1 MEAFDY
7 ELPPERIAQ
16 RPAEPRD
23 ASRLL
28 VLDRSSGSWRDG
40 RFPDIVGE
48 LSAGD
53 LLVVNDTRVFP
64 ARLYARADRGAPIE
78 FLLTRPADADDPARS
93 DGREWW
99 SLARPARRARP
110 GRSFRLTT
118 REGGAGEETVAVVG
132 TGEAGARRIRLEVAG
147 DPWDWISA
155 HGHVPLPPYIDRP
168 DEEAD
173 RDRYQ
178 TVYASDRGA
187 VAAPTAGLHFTTELL
202 ERLKERGVER
212 ASLTLHVG
220 PGTFRPVTAESAE
233 DHAME
238 AEWFRIPAGT
248 TRAVAEAKRAGRRV
262 LAVGTTTVRALEA
275 AALLRDKPGGG
286 ADSPTVLGGWA
297 DLTIRPGH
305 DFRVVDAMVT
315 NFHLPRSSLLLLVS
329 AFAGRDRILAAY
341 RHAVEAGYRFY
352 SYGDAMLIA

>member
-1 MEAFDY
+1 MDVFDY

-28 VLDRSSGSWRDG
+28 VLDRSTGTWRDG
-40 RFPDIVGE
+40 QFTDVVQE
-48 LSAGD
+48 LAAGD
-53 LLVVNDTRVFP
+53 LLIVNDTRVFP
-64 ARLYARADRGAPIE
+64 ARLYASGDQGGRVE
-78 FLLTRPADADDPARS
+78 FLLTRPADANDPARS
-93 DGREWW
+93 EGREWW

-118 REGGAGEETVAVVG
+118 HEGGAGEEIVAVVG
-132 TGEAGARRIRLEVAG
+132 TGEAGMRRIRLEVAD
-147 DPWDWISA
+147 DPWDWISR
-155 HGHVPLPPYIDRP
+155 HGHVPLPLYIARP

-178 TVYASDRGA
+178 TVYATERGA

-202 ERLKERGVER
+202 ERLSERGVER

-220 PGTFRPVTAESAE
+220 PGTFRPVTAECAE
-233 DHAME
+233 DHVMDP
-238 AEWFRIPAGT
+238 EWYRIPAET
-248 TRAVAEAKRAGRRV
+248 RRALVDTRAAGGRV
-262 LAVGTTTVRALEA
+262 VAVGTTTDRALETA
-275 AALLRDKPGGG
+275 ASGSGMEGDASDLE
-286 ADSPTVLGGWA
+286 GWS

-305 DFRVVDAMVT
+305 EFQLVDAMVT

-329 AFAGRDRILAAY
+329 AFAGTDRILAAY
-341 RHAVEAGYRFY
+341 RHAVAAGYRFY
-352 SYGDAMLIA
+352 SYGDAMLIV